1 MCTSSEPTAEW
12 LDFFMESTS
21 SVRVNGLL
29 YSSELFEENLIFFL
43 FEGGFDFIEFCVEL
57 AGGVFRK
64 CFCKIYNGLF
74 TCYFVVCYGEVF

>member
-1 MCTSSEPTAEW
+1 
-12 LDFFMESTS
+12 MESTS
-21 SVRVNGLL
+21 SVRVNGLF

-43 FEGGFDFIEFCVEL
+43 FEGRFDFIVFSVEL

-64 CFCKIYNGLF
+64 CFCKKNCNSLF

>member
-1 MCTSSEPTAEW
+1 MCISSGLTAEY

-29 YSSELFEENLIFFL
+29 YSLELFE
-43 FEGGFDFIEFCVEL
+43 EGGFDFIEFCVEL

-64 CFCKIYNGLF
+64 CFCKKICNGLF